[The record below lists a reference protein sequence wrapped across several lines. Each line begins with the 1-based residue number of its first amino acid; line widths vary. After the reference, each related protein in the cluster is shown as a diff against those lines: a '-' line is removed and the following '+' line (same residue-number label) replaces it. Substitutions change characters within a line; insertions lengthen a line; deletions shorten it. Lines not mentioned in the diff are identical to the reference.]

1 MSNQAWGRALACV
14 GAVVGAGFAS
24 GREVMVFFS
33 RHGAFSWPLI
43 VLSTGL
49 MCMICALV
57 MHKTRNC
64 STLYWCGMYQLEG
77 KRLRWLGE
85 ACLFLLMGVT
95 GGAMISAS
103 GNLVALALPLHG
115 AHWIGSAATLL
126 LAYWL
131 TQKDLKPLAV
141 LSGILTGG
149 ILAAYVL
156 ILSQGNEPMAVS
168 APAPL
173 TLGGGLK
180 AVLFAVAY
188 SGMNMAIALGV
199 ICDCAKTS
207 TRTICRA
214 SLLFGLLLTGLLFL
228 SNYTLLQYDDLE
240 GAMFPIVRLLS
251 DLGKV
256 GFWVSVTVLYLAVF
270 TTLTAILCALR
281 RMCVGYGIHSR
292 WIPAS
297 TMGIP
302 LLFSLA
308 GFEQIVEG
316 FYAPVGLACL
326 LLIFVPTVFRGS
338 KEWAKGKGKAAP

>member
-1 MSNQAWGRALACV
+1 MSNQTWGRALACI

-33 RHGAFSWPLI
+33 RYGGFSWPLI

-49 MCMICALV
+49 MCMICVLV
-57 MHKTRNC
+57 MRKARSC
-64 STLYWCGMYQLEG
+64 STLYWCGMYQLDS

-85 ACLFLLMGVT
+85 GCLFLLMGVT

-103 GNLVALALPLHG
+103 GNLVALALPLHN
-115 AHWIGSAATLL
+115 AYWIGIIVALP

-131 TQKDLKPLAV
+131 TQKNLSPLAV
-141 LSGILTGG
+141 LSGILTCG

-156 ILSQGNEPMAVS
+156 ILAKRNAPMAVS
-168 APAPL
+168 IQEPM
-173 TLGGGLK
+173 TLAGGLK

-199 ICDCAKTS
+199 ICDCARTN
-207 TRTICRA
+207 TRMICRS

-228 SNYTLLQYDDLE
+228 SNYVLLQYDDLQN
-240 GAMFPIVRLLS
+240 ATFPIVRLLS
-251 DLGKV
+251 DLGQA
-256 GFWVSVTVLYLAVF
+256 GFWLSVTVLYLAVF
-270 TTLTAILCALR
+270 TSLTAILCALR
-281 RMCVGYGIHSR
+281 RMAASYGFSPR
-292 WIPAS
+292 LVPVV
-297 TMGIP
+297 TLGTP
-302 LLFSLA
+302 LLFSLV

-326 LLIFVPTVFRGS
+326 LLIFVPTLLKFP
-338 KEWAKGKGKAAP
+338 KKKIKQP

>member
-1 MSNQAWGRALACV
+1 MSNQTWGRALACI

-33 RHGAFSWPLI
+33 RYGMGSWPLI

-57 MHKTRNC
+57 MRKARSG
-64 STLYWCGMYQLEG
+64 STLYWCGMYQLDS

-85 ACLFLLMGVT
+85 GCLFLLMGVT
-95 GGAMISAS
+95 GGAMLSAS
-103 GNLVALALPLHG
+103 GNLVALSLPLHN
-115 AHWIGSAATLL
+115 AYWIGIIVTLP

-141 LSGILTGG
+141 LSGFLTCG

-156 ILSQGNEPMAVS
+156 ILAKRNAPMAVS
-168 APAPL
+168 IQEPL
-173 TLGGGLK
+173 TFAGGLK
-180 AVLFAVAY
+180 AVLFAIAY

-199 ICDCAKTS
+199 ICDCARTS
-207 TRTICRA
+207 TRMICRS

-228 SNYTLLQYDDLE
+228 SNYVLLQYDDLQD
-240 GAMFPIVRLLS
+240 ATFPIVRLLS
-251 DLGKV
+251 DLGQA
-256 GFWVSVTVLYLAVF
+256 GFWLSVTILYLAVF

-281 RMCVGYGIHSR
+281 RMAASYGFSPRLVPIV
-292 WIPAS
+292 ALG
-297 TMGIP
+297 TP
-302 LLFSLA
+302 LLFSLV

-326 LLIFVPTVFRGS
+326 LLIFVPTLFKFPKKR
-338 KEWAKGKGKAAP
+338 AKQQ